1 MSPDPR
7 YEHEKNFELTHLV
20 AGNSPTPAT
29 VCASQAPDKFFVFL
43 GGNVSVLAASGIH
56 TILTMGRDSNGKPLA
71 MFSISNSDRGISI
84 TKLLIYGRDGKIIT
98 SIDSDEY
105 WTNSNF
111 HSKKISPSQ
120 LLVYDDQEQE
130 VLNVDFLNNH
140 ALKITGIF
148 RHPKMRPLK
157 ISDLQMSFGNGNFI
171 KGGCQTDVM
180 GSAFRFDGPPL

>member
-1 MSPDPR
+1 MRPHLLLGYLHRRNRHLLDQSMSPDPR

-98 SIDSDEY
+98 SIDSDE
-105 WTNSNF
+105 
-111 HSKKISPSQ
+111 
-120 LLVYDDQEQE
+120 
-130 VLNVDFLNNH
+130 
-140 ALKITGIF
+140 
-148 RHPKMRPLK
+148 
-157 ISDLQMSFGNGNFI
+157 
-171 KGGCQTDVM
+171 
-180 GSAFRFDGPPL
+180 